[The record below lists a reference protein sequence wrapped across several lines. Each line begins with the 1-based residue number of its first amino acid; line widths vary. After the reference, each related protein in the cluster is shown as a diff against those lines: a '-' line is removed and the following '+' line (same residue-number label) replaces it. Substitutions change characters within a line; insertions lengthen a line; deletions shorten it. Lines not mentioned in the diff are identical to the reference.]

1 MRRSEI
7 DAIIDETLD
16 VFAREGVVLPPFA
29 HWTPGTWRA
38 KGEATRT
45 MRERCLGWNVV
56 AFEPGRFERSGI
68 VVFTTRMGDHRG
80 LAAGKGRLY
89 GEKVILVRE
98 GQRVPYH
105 FHKVK
110 TEDFFNR
117 GGGTLEIDLLR
128 IGADGGIDDT
138 PFLIDRDGLLVE
150 ARSGE
155 TLRLAPGEGV
165 TLDPGI
171 AHAFRAEGGD
181 VVCGEIS
188 LVNDDATDNYFVPPL
203 PPAPPIEED
212 APARRLVVADY
223 AKL

>member
-7 DAIIDETLD
+7 DAIIDETIEI
-16 VFAREGVVLPPFA
+16 FAAHGAVLPPFA
-29 HWTPGTWRA
+29 HWTPEEWRA
-38 KGEATRT
+38 KGEATRI
-45 MRERCLGWNVV
+45 MRRRFLGWNVV

-68 VVFTTRMGDHRG
+68 VVFTTRMGDHRM
-80 LAAGKGRLY
+80 LASGHGRLY
-89 GEKVILVRE
+89 GEKLILVRDR
-98 GQRVPYH
+98 QRVPYH

-138 PFLIDRDGLLVE
+138 PFLIDRDGLLAE

-181 VVCGEIS
+181 TVCGEIS
-188 LVNDDATDNYFVPPL
+188 LVNDDATDNYFVPAL
-203 PPAPPIEED
+203 PTLPPIEED
-212 APARRLVVADY
+212 VPARRLVVADY
-223 AKL
+223 PGL